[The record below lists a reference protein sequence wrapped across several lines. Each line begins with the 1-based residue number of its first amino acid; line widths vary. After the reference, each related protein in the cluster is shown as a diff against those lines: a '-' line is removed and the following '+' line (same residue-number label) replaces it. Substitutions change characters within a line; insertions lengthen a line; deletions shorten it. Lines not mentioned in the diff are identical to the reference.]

1 MKREEFIKKI
11 LEEYEY
17 SKLKG
22 FANIVIVVE
31 TALNIYYINDTEYGF
46 QCDAFDCAFDDL
58 ADIAE
63 ELYDEMQGE
72 ILDIRIE

>member
-1 MKREEFIKKI
+1 M
-11 LEEYEY
+11 
-17 SKLKG
+17 
-22 FANIVIVVE
+22 IVVE

-63 ELYDEMQGE
+63 ELYDEIQGE

>member
-1 MKREEFIKKI
+1 MKCEEFIKKI

-46 QCDAFDCAFDDL
+46 Q
-58 ADIAE
+58 
-63 ELYDEMQGE
+63 
-72 ILDIRIE
+72 